1 MSPKVLFETLLGFIT
16 WKHAQ
21 LVSFSDN
28 GYFNSGARPASAIS
42 KAASGRQIPSS
53 AESLK
58 KNKKRHGD
66 SPRAREGGRKFDYAK
81 TL

>member
-1 MSPKVLFETLLGFIT
+1 MSPKVFFEILLGFIT

-28 GYFNSGARPASAIS
+28 GYFNSEARPASAIR
-42 KAASGRQIPSS
+42 KAASGREIPSS

-58 KNKKRHGD
+58 KLKKRQED
-66 SPRAREGGRKFDYAK
+66 SSRAKEGEGN
-81 TL
+81 